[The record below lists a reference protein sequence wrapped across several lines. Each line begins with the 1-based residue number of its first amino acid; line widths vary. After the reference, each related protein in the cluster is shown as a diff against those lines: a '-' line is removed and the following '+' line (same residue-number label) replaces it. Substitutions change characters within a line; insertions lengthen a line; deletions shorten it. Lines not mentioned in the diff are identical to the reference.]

1 MKTIGII
8 GGITWLSSADYYR
21 LLNEKINLRLGE
33 SNAAKLILYSVNF
46 EEIKKLTFAGDWN
59 AISRIVCDIAKKL
72 ELAGADCLL
81 IGANT
86 MHKIAADI
94 QAAVSIPLI
103 HVAVQTGAAIHKKGL
118 KKVAL
123 LGTRYTMEMNFY
135 PDKLSESG
143 ITTII
148 PDGEDRQYIHDAIY
162 NEMGKGHFLAATK
175 ERILSIISKLT
186 AAGAEGIV
194 LGCTEIPIL
203 IKQEDCAAVL
213 FDTTDIH
220 ATAAV
225 DFALG

>member
-21 LLNEKINLRLGE
+21 LLNEKINERLGK

-46 EEIKKLTFAGDWN
+46 EEIKTLTFAGDWN
-59 AISRIVCDIAKKL
+59 GISKIVCDIARKL
-72 ELAGADCLL
+72 EAAGADCLL

-86 MHKIAADI
+86 MHKIADEI

-103 HVAVQTGAAIHKKGL
+103 HVATQTGLVIRSHQI

-123 LGTRYTMEMNFY
+123 MGTRYTMEMNFY
-135 PDKLSESG
+135 PDKLSEFG

-148 PDGEDRQYIHDAIY
+148 PEEADRQYIHDAIY
-162 NEMGKGHFLAATK
+162 NEMARGLFLPSTK
-175 ERILSIISKLT
+175 ERILSIIDRLT

-203 IKQEDCAAVL
+203 IKQADCSAIL

-220 ATAAV
+220 AGAAV

>member
-21 LLNEKINLRLGE
+21 LLNEKINQRLGE

-46 EEIKKLTFAGDWN
+46 EEIKTLTFAGDWKG
-59 AISRIVCDIAKKL
+59 ISHIVCDIARKL
-72 ELAGADCLL
+72 EVAGADCLL

-86 MHKIAADI
+86 MHKIADEI
-94 QAAVSIPLI
+94 QAVVSIPLI
-103 HVAVQTGAAIHKKGL
+103 HVATQTGLAIQKKQIN
-118 KKVAL
+118 KVAL
-123 LGTRYTMEMNFY
+123 MGTRYTMEMNFY
-135 PDKLSESG
+135 PDKLAESG

-148 PDGEDRQYIHDAIY
+148 PEEEDRQYIHDAIY
-162 NEMGKGHFLAATK
+162 NEMGKGRFLPSTK
-175 ERILSIISKLT
+175 ERILSIIKKLT

-203 IKQEDCAAVL
+203 IKQQDCEAVL

-220 ATAAV
+220 ASAAV